1 VALDNGK
8 TAMRIGLIVNPIAGM
23 GGRVGLKG
31 TDNLYLEAL
40 RRGAEP
46 VSPLRARRFIAR
58 LAKLGVEAEIYTAR
72 GIMGGDYLRGTPLR
86 HEIVYTPGEP
96 TTPED
101 TERLAEIL
109 SRIVDIIIFVG
120 GDGTARD
127 VCRGLREETPVLG
140 VPSGVKMYSPCFAVS
155 PEAAA
160 TVIAYLGRGEAV
172 IGRCEVLDLDEELYR
187 RGILEIRR
195 YCEVRCPRLE
205 GYIQGGK
212 SFTEAPEEEM
222 AGIAQTVIEEMTR
235 DTYYVTGPGRTVKKI
250 HELLGIPYTPL
261 GFDIIRNRR
270 LVARDV
276 DEETILRY
284 TGDDRLKI
292 VISPVGG
299 TGFLLGRG
307 NQVVTGRVLT
317 RIDPA
322 RDIAVVSTRSKLRG
336 LRCLYI
342 DLDDPDLIPR
352 LPRVVRVVVG
362 YHEYMAIPICS
373 IY

>member
-109 SRIVDIIIFVG
+109 SRIVDIIIF
-120 GDGTARD
+120 
-127 VCRGLREETPVLG
+127 
-140 VPSGVKMYSPCFAVS
+140 
-155 PEAAA
+155 
-160 TVIAYLGRGEAV
+160 
-172 IGRCEVLDLDEELYR
+172 
-187 RGILEIRR
+187 
-195 YCEVRCPRLE
+195 VRCPRLE